1 MFVPFEELPDTA
13 RIWVYQTDRPLSTE
27 EQARIENQARDFVT
41 QWTAHGQNLKGSAQV
56 RDNFFLVL
64 GVDEKAATPSGCSI
78 DASVRFIRELEQEYK
93 LNFFDRKRITFEL
106 GGELRQVPLSS
117 LKELVSTQQVT
128 SNTHFFDPLVQTKSE
143 LEQHWPREA
152 GASWLSRFF

>member
-1 MFVPFEELPDTA
+1 MFVPFNELPSTA
-13 RIWVYQTDRPLSTE
+13 RIWVYQTDRPLSSE
-27 EQARIENQARDFVT
+27 EQSRMEKQAREFVT
-41 QWTAHGQNLKGSAQV
+41 QWTAHGQNLKGSAEV
-56 RDNFFLVL
+56 RNNFFLVL
-64 GVDEKAATPSGCSI
+64 GVDEQAASPSGCSI
-78 DASVRFIRELEQEYK
+78 DASVRFIRELEQEYS

-106 GGELRQVPLSS
+106 DGELRQVPLSS

-128 SNTHFFDPLVQTKSE
+128 SHTHFFDPLVQTKSE